1 MNILT
6 QKFNTKYETAPFQ
19 EIKEKNY
26 LPAFQELIAQS
37 EKEIDAIANNP
48 VEATFENTIEAL
60 AYSGEQLDRVSSIFF
75 NLNSAETNDEIQK
88 IAQEVS
94 PILTEFS
101 SKISQNEKLFQRIKK
116 VFDEKENLNLN
127 EEQKTLLNETYKGF
141 VRNGALLNEEDKKK
155 LEKIDIDLSVKSLN
169 FGQNVLAATNAYF
182 KHITNKEDLA
192 GIPEPILAQYAEE
205 AKERGLEGYAITLQY
220 PSYIPA
226 MTYADSRN
234 LRQELALA
242 NGKKAFN
249 GGEFDNQNLIKE
261 IINLRQQKAE
271 LLGYKNF
278 AEYVLEERM
287 AESPKKVFDFLNQL
301 LTAATP
307 YAEKEIAQL
316 KELAKA
322 DGINKMEAY
331 DHANYAEKLRKQKF
345 DLNDEELKPFF
356 PLEKVQDAVF
366 DLAGKLFNLDFKEVA
381 DIQKYH

>member
-19 EIKEKNY
+19 EIKEEHY
-26 LPAFQELIAQS
+26 LPAFQELIIQS

-48 VEATFENTIEAL
+48 AEATFENTIEAL

-116 VFDEKENLNLN
+116 VFDEKENLDLN

-155 LEKIDIDLSVKSLN
+155 LEKIDIELSVKSLN

-226 MTYADSRN
+226 MTYALRREGNCPAKRASKSRWN
-234 LRQELALA
+234 KQ
-242 NGKKAFN
+242 N
-249 GGEFDNQNLIKE
+249 GGLRPRLLCRKTEKTE
-261 IINLRQQKAE
+261 I
-271 LLGYKNF
+271 
-278 AEYVLEERM
+278 
-287 AESPKKVFDFLNQL
+287 
-301 LTAATP
+301 
-307 YAEKEIAQL
+307 
-316 KELAKA
+316 
-322 DGINKMEAY
+322 
-331 DHANYAEKLRKQKF
+331 
-345 DLNDEELKPFF
+345 
-356 PLEKVQDAVF
+356 
-366 DLAGKLFNLDFKEVA
+366 
-381 DIQKYH
+381 

>member
-19 EIKEKNY
+19 EIKEENY
-26 LPAFQELIAQS
+26 LPAFQKLIAQS
-37 EKEIDAIANNP
+37 ETEIDAIANNP
-48 VEATFENTIEAL
+48 AEATFENTIEAL

-116 VFDEKENLNLN
+116 VFDEKENLDLN

-226 MTYADSRN
+226 MTYADNRN

-242 NGKKAFN
+242 NGKKAFD
-249 GGEFDNQNLIKE
+249 GGEFDNQNHQRNHQSKTTKSGTSRL
-261 IINLRQQKAE
+261 QKLCGICFGGE
-271 LLGYKNF
+271 NGRKP
-278 AEYVLEERM
+278 EE
-287 AESPKKVFDFLNQL
+287 SF
-301 LTAATP
+301 
-307 YAEKEIAQL
+307 
-316 KELAKA
+316 
-322 DGINKMEAY
+322 
-331 DHANYAEKLRKQKF
+331 
-345 DLNDEELKPFF
+345 
-356 PLEKVQDAVF
+356 
-366 DLAGKLFNLDFKEVA
+366 
-381 DIQKYH
+381 